1 MFAGKCVKWE
11 KILIVFREHTIFNI
25 KWAEVHKKSEAFWVK
40 PFWKMSDLFCYF
52 LLALRLSARKSE
64 IKKKLRWCPLERTL
78 NERYVRNNIFK
89 KRIPD
94 MSFWIIY
101 NLVQISF
108 FVRLLKYFLASVFFF
123 IFSHFFPKSFLWLC
137 FSNSFFS
144 HKFSFLQVCYN
155 QVSLEQQIVM
165 PFHY

>member
-11 KILIVFREHTIFNI
+11 KLLIVFREHIIFNI
-25 KWAEVHKKSEAFWVK
+25 KWAEVHKKSEVFWVK

-108 FVRLLKYFLASVFFF
+108 FGRLVKGISASVFLL
-123 IFSHFFPKSFLWLC
+123 FFPISQPWWPTFLLRPTHSTIKKSSYGPA
-137 FSNSFFS
+137 FSWQKLSQTWECAF
-144 HKFSFLQVCYN
+144 K
-155 QVSLEQQIVM
+155 E
-165 PFHY
+165 